1 MKFNV
6 ALFAT
11 ALLALSNGASA
22 APTPAEALAARDLH
36 WAVGYFFDSLGGFGV
51 ERGVNNVGGSC
62 TSPAAPAGVRIPC
75 NCPPTRADFIDT
87 VVRNVQAG
95 HVISGNGAGA
105 PTPFPDDRLQRL
117 FTFRNTLQGM
127 MCPIVATSWA
137 KLLPH

>member
-11 ALLALSNGASA
+11 ALLALVSA
-22 APTPAEALAARDLH
+22 APAPAARDLH
-36 WAVGYFFDSLGGFGV
+36 QDVRQFFDSIGGFGV

-75 NCPPTRADFIDT
+75 NCPPKRADFIDT
-87 VVRNVQAG
+87 VVRNVRAG
-95 HVISGNGAGA
+95 HVVSGNGAGA
-105 PTPFPDDRLQRL
+105 PTSFPNDRLQRL

-127 MCPIVATSWA
+127 MCPIVATKWA
-137 KLLPH
+137 KLLP